1 MKRYGCEHTRT
12 LSAADLC
19 ITLQAPL
26 TPFLVSHGR
35 LLWLVFNRNAD
46 DLHFH
51 INECS
56 VRSLKENIWKL
67 LAIILLSDDLGKT
80 RWLLVNAHLSLRPTQ
95 FHIALQRRI
104 IFVIALSKIRP
115 PDPCGHAIFP
125 LSCNLTAHSL
135 KMQSLLDTEME

>member
-1 MKRYGCEHTRT
+1 MGACKHTRS
-12 LSAADLC
+12 LLAADLC
-19 ITLQAPL
+19 ITLQGPL
-26 TPFLVSHGR
+26 TPCLVSHGR
-35 LLWLVFNRNAD
+35 LLWFVFNRNAD

-56 VRSLKENIWKL
+56 VCSLKENIRKL

-80 RWLLVNAHLSLRPTQ
+80 RWLLVNVHLSLRQTP
-95 FHIALQRRI
+95 FHIALKARI

-115 PDPCGHAIFP
+115 PSPCGHAIFS

-135 KMQSLLDTEME
+135 KMQSLPETEME